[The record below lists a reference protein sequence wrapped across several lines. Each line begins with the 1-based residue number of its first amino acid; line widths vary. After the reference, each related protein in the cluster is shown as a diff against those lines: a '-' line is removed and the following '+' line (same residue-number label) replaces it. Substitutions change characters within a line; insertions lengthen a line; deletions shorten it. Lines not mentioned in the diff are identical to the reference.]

1 MAQRII
7 DQTIKP
13 EDLEKMEQS
22 EKKAQ
27 STKSSGNAKSTK
39 KSKNLK
45 PKTKRSSG
53 YLESKKLLDSSKEY
67 SVKEAVTAIRK
78 ALHTKFTE
86 TLECHINL
94 GIDTKNSDQR
104 IRFTTSLPHGIGK
117 SVKVLVLSS
126 DNKGK
131 DGDIIWRDSKAID
144 EIVSG
149 KLKPEVDFNIIIA
162 VPTIMKELGKAAR
175 LLGPKGMMPS
185 PKAGTVTDDPQ
196 KVLKDLAKGQVEI
209 KSQPGHAVL
218 HQIVGNF
225 SFKDEQLIENIEHLL
240 SELQKNSPS
249 KMKKKLIQKV
259 FLTSTMGP
267 SIRVGAR

>member
-1 MAQRII
+1 MAQKIV

-13 EDLEKMEQS
+13 EDIEAM
-22 EKKAQ
+22 EKKAEKVAE
-27 STKSSGNAKSTK
+27 S
-39 KSKNLK
+39 KSKKKERFQK
-45 PKTKRSSG
+45 PKKKRSAN
-53 YLESKKLLDSSKEY
+53 YVASKKILDNSKEY
-67 SVKEAVTAIRK
+67 SINDAVKAIRK

-117 SVKVLVLSS
+117 SVKVLVLSAN
-126 DNKGK
+126 DKGK

-149 KLKPEVDFNIIIA
+149 KLKPEIDFNIIIA
-162 VPTIMKELGKAAR
+162 APSIMKDLGKAAR

-185 PKAGTVTDDPQ
+185 PKTGTITDKPE
-196 KVLKDLAKGQVEI
+196 KVLEDLAKGQVEI
-209 KSQPGHAVL
+209 KSQPSHAVL

-225 SFKDEQLIENIEHLL
+225 SFKDEQLIENVEHLL

-249 KMKKKLIQKV
+249 KMKKKLVQKV
-259 FLTSTMGP
+259 FLTSSMGP
-267 SIRVGAR
+267 SIRISA